1 MRYGSM
7 PLTTTSQSSRRTRA
21 TNFSTL
27 RVHPGLIV
35 LREGGLSREEQWQ
48 RIRPVMEHVQH
59 SGDPD
64 FLLNKL
70 IEVTGV
76 AQFEVRD
83 IPRP

>member
-1 MRYGSM
+1 
-7 PLTTTSQSSRRTRA
+7 
-21 TNFSTL
+21 
-27 RVHPGLIV
+27 LIV